1 MVAASVA
8 NKTSETACIKFCALS
23 VSISV
28 ASRSAAAS
36 GEGRGSVASHE
47 VTVLTSHN
55 WLPVSSHFHLE
66 ALVTALF

>member
-36 GEGRGSVASHE
+36 GGRSD
-47 VTVLTSHN
+47 
-55 WLPVSSHFHLE
+55 
-66 ALVTALF
+66 TAGLGTRLSKLHGDVM